1 MILQDKVA
9 LVTGG
14 ASELVA
20 AAIAYLTTSKGGSLV
35 ELMKVKKLFD

>member
-14 ASELVA
+14 ASEIGRVTARYLL
-20 AAIAYLTTSKGGSLV
+20 AIAFLNHSNA
-35 ELMKVKKLFD
+35 